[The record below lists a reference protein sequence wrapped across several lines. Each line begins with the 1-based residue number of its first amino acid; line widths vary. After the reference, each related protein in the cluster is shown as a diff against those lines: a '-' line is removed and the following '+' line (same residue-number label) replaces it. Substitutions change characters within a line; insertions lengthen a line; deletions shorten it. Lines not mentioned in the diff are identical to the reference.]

1 MMKTRNKC
9 TDRQVSEKIECWTD
23 SNKIKSRWSRRGSG
37 YKVSVLAIHSNHPSL
52 NPTDV
57 PVLLNKSKQRNK
69 YRDEQKYTN
78 RLCLTKTAAMCG
90 KIGRWIE
97 VKEINTLSLQIDFI
111 VSTFA
116 IKSIKFRLFRNYPKT
131 DPWAQKMNKH
141 SLKCS
146 KTESHVIQI
155 TSFTFFG

>member
-1 MMKTRNKC
+1 MKSSWQRLHGQRAC
-9 TDRQVSEKIECWTD
+9 
-23 SNKIKSRWSRRGSG
+23 
-37 YKVSVLAIHSNHPSL
+37 HSQQSFKFESHWCAN
-52 NPTDV
+52 T
-57 PVLLNKSKQRNK
+57 VLLNKSKQRNK

-116 IKSIKFRLFRNYPKT
+116 IKSIKFRLFRNYPKA

-155 TSFTFFG
+155 TSFTFFWLGHPKMSFYYLISHE